1 MTLLAGTDTGASQL
15 LGAIQATPVSS
26 TGLESRETG
35 TQGLGEGPLVG
46 SNCSTTCKIL
56 RGEEF
61 YHGETGTRDDKRRT
75 RARAPHGNGSWLQE
89 AHKNGFCTT
98 SPSGSAGRQQSKR
111 RESNQSHDSIV
122 PPPIAMTLSHPGA
135 LCREYRRDRRP
146 CAASW
151 TRPSPSKPSPTL
163 PGGGGGGQGQG

>member
-1 MTLLAGTDTGASQL
+1 MTLLTGTDTGASQL
-15 LGAIQATPVSS
+15 LGAIPATPVSS

-46 SNCSTTCKIL
+46 SNSSTTCKIL

-61 YHGETGTRDDKRRT
+61 YHGEIRTRGYKRRT

-98 SPSGSAGRQQSKR
+98 SPSGLAGRQQSRR

-135 LCREYRRDRRP
+135 LCRVSERQTPLCCVLD
-146 CAASW
+146 
-151 TRPSPSKPSPTL
+151 KTL
-163 PGGGGGGQGQG
+163 I